1 MAGRGGSAW
10 GAIGL
15 GLLPIGSLFV
25 DVGIWITFLLGV
37 LASAG
42 AGWLMPGNPVRAGV
56 LAYAPTAVIVAV
68 GGILVLSAG
77 VFLPLLMGLMVSL
90 VGSHFGAGS
99 ALRRRGA
106 SDRDPAG

>member
-1 MAGRGGSAW
+1 MAGRDGTAW

-25 DVGIWITFLLGV
+25 DVGIWITFLLGL

-42 AGWLMPGNPVRAGV
+42 AGWLMPDNPVRAGV
-56 LAYAPTAVIVAV
+56 LAYVPTAVIVAV

-77 VFLPLLMGLMVSL
+77 VLLPLLMGLMVSL

-99 ALRRRGA
+99 ALRRREA
-106 SDRDPAG
+106 T